1 LKTESA
7 MRRRLVGGIKV
18 FERRPSTELGAVR
31 RNVDR
36 IERRRPANEQAVEL
50 GAAESDVR
58 DHFGNEDFAGQR
70 AVAVIAMEAFGVVSC
85 RLAMPIIPE
94 KGDIPVHP
102 RRVPHGIAIIF
113 RFLDLRNRGIRIE
126 GRCVKFYGG

>member
-1 LKTESA
+1 MHSETESLEGLGDSLAKA
-7 MRRRLVGGIKV
+7 MRCNARVAFCLLLSDRRLVGGIKV

-58 DHFGNEDFAGQR
+58 DHFGDEDFADQR
-70 AVAVIAMEAFGVVSC
+70 AVAVIAMDAFRG
-85 RLAMPIIPE
+85 AGP
-94 KGDIPVHP
+94 DA
-102 RRVPHGIAIIF
+102 AI
-113 RFLDLRNRGIRIE
+113 
-126 GRCVKFYGG
+126 